1 MRYYITF
8 FLLFIIEN
16 LLAQITLPTFHG
28 IQKPDPPIPFVNYA
42 LSFDGVN
49 DHINTGGTT
58 ISSNW
63 SAEVWFKK
71 SAQKNVHN
79 FTNKSFSNAGSN
91 NWSLRLGQ
99 WQNTKKIGISKYG
112 YADFYINN
120 SSANTDVGKWEH
132 VAWTYSGTNLKVY
145 VNGEFIG
152 SFYHEYSNGPAN
164 TSNISNAKLMTK
176 YIGYN
181 SSATIHGEIDE
192 VRFWNDKRTAS
203 EIADNMFIELNG
215 DEAGLVAY
223 YKMTNG
229 TGTTLT
235 DNSSNSY
242 NGTLKN
248 MNNNDWVTSYAPIG
262 NLNNDYRNSIKAI
275 WAKTST
281 SQYSLSS
288 NGLFFKIDAALTEQ
302 NFVVFGNNNL
312 SSTSTSNLPVGVV
325 KRSNRI
331 WHLYESGTVETN
343 VIFDISDVTGNNATV
358 GAASNYK
365 LLYRSGTSGDFST
378 VKTADNIINTDN
390 VVFSSV
396 DLNDGYY
403 CIGVTQNN
411 GL

>member
-1 MRYYITF
+1 MAVLDPNEIMFRAF
-8 FLLFIIEN
+8 EPKVQNRFIMYVD
-16 LLAQITLPTFHG
+16 A
-28 IQKPDPPIPFVNYA
+28 IP
-42 LSFDGVN
+42 SFM
-49 DHINTGGTT
+49 I
-58 ISSNW
+58 
-63 SAEVWFKK
+63 
-71 SAQKNVHN
+71 KNVTAPS
-79 FTNKSFSNAGSN
+79 FTDEEVKLDHMNTYRKIRGKR
-91 NWSLRLGQ
+91 NWENMDMTLYDPITPSGAQAVMDWARLSYESVTGRD
-99 WQNTKKIGISKYG
+99 G

-312 SSTSTSNLPVGVV
+312 SSSSASDLPAGVV
-325 KRSNRI
+325 KRSKRI

-343 VIFDISDVTGNNATV
+343 VIFDISDVTGNNPTV
-358 GAASNYK
+358 GASSNYK
-365 LLYRSGTSGDFST
+365 LLYRSGTSGDFS
-378 VKTADNIINTDN
+378 VAATANGVSGDNIT
-390 VVFSSV
+390 FSTV
-396 DLNDGYY
+396 NLNDGYY